1 MALSDDLDGFFS
13 DFAVTA
19 TSGGTTAKGILDQPT
34 NIEVGGQVLFVDYL
48 FHCKTSDFGNLLSG
62 DSITIDSVAYVV
74 REVQK
79 DADGLTSTISV
90 SKT

>member
-1 MALSDDLDGFFS
+1 MALRDDLDGFFS

-34 NIEVGGQVLFVDYL
+34 SIEVGGQVLFVDYL
-48 FHCKTSDFGNLLSG
+48 FHCKTSDFGSLATG
-62 DSITIDSVAYVV
+62 ATITIDSTAYEV

-79 DADGLTSTISV
+79 DADGLTSTISI